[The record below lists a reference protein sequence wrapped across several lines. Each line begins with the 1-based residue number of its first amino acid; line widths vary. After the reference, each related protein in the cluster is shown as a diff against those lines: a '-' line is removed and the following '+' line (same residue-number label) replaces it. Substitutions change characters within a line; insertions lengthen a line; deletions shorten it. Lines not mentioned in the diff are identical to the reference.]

1 MTASSSDNIKSGGI
15 SLAIIKLTE
24 NNVIAAREDI
34 KIALLSLIRTIDE
47 GGGDAQNADE
57 LKGLIDSLT
66 PLSPIADPIN
76 HLSALSGSWTNLYAK
91 FGAGRSQ
98 GKSNH
103 DDSTLGLQSFRA
115 FPDIAVHITGIDQE
129 IGIVPNAYNNVVFFE
144 TMGDRLA
151 GTIIV
156 HGTYEPDDADPK
168 RFNITFY
175 AAEIQPRDAETG
187 MELRHALGMGADEP
201 LKRDFKPAKFYSDV
215 VYLDET
221 TRVNFGGMG
230 GVYVLERRPGPALS
244 L

>member
-1 MTASSSDNIKSGGI
+1 M
-15 SLAIIKLTE
+15 E
-24 NNVIAAREDI
+24 NDVIAAREDI
-34 KIALLSLIRTIDE
+34 KTALLSLIRKIDE
-47 GGGDAQNADE
+47 GETQNANE
-57 LKGLIDSLT
+57 LPGLIDSLT
-66 PLSPIADPIN
+66 PLSPIPDPIN
-76 HLSALSGSWTNLYAK
+76 HLPAISGSWTNLYAK

-115 FPDIAVHITGIDQE
+115 FPDVAVHITGIDQE

-144 TMGDRLA
+144 TMGDRVP

-156 HGTYEPDDADPK
+156 HGTYEPHDADPK

-175 AAEIQPRDAETG
+175 AAEIQPRGAATET
-187 MELRHALGMGADEP
+187 ELRRALGMGADEP

-215 VYLDET
+215 VYLDDT

>member
-1 MTASSSDNIKSGGI
+1 M
-15 SLAIIKLTE
+15 E
-24 NNVIAAREDI
+24 NDVTAAREDI
-34 KIALLSLIRTIDE
+34 KTALLSLIRKIDE
-47 GGGDAQNADE
+47 GDTQNANE
-57 LKGLIDSLT
+57 LPGLIDSLT
-66 PLSPIADPIN
+66 PLSPIPDPIN
-76 HLSALSGSWTNLYAK
+76 HLPAISGSWTNLYAK

-115 FPDIAVHITGIDQE
+115 FPDIPVHITGINQE

-144 TMGDRLA
+144 TMGDRVP

-156 HGTYEPDDADPK
+156 HGTYEPDGADPK

-175 AAEIQPRDAETG
+175 AAEIQPRGIATG
-187 MELRHALGMGADEP
+187 MELRQSLGMSADEP
-201 LKRDFKPAKFYSDV
+201 LKRNFKPAKFHSDV
-215 VYLDET
+215 VYLDDT